1 MKYVEAGGTQLI
13 RLFNQDLGKGTHC
26 GRKTCPPCDTSEE
39 GKRQNCRTR
48 NILYETYCGEC
59 NPETNPKNTTTQ
71 QDTCERNQPSGTPSH
86 KVGYYI
92 GESSRSFHERMA
104 EHATDAR
111 NFSQGSHI
119 IKHWMDHHPASR
131 EMPTFKYRIRKTF
144 KDCLTR
150 QTTEAV
156 AILLHQGDLL
166 NGKNDYL
173 TNCITRVKVEEE
185 ASERKKSEHQE
196 EEEEKARLIRLEEFK
211 GQKCRGMK
219 RRSGTSITQEKEEM
233 RCSKRRKLKEPEET
247 QTEAINNILAIE
259 HQALNIQPS
268 NNSPSPKL

>member
-1 MKYVEAGGTQLI
+1 
-13 RLFNQDLGKGTHC
+13 
-26 GRKTCPPCDTSEE
+26 
-39 GKRQNCRTR
+39 
-48 NILYETYCGEC
+48 
-59 NPETNPKNTTTQ
+59 
-71 QDTCERNQPSGTPSH
+71 
-86 KVGYYI
+86 
-92 GESSRSFHERMA
+92 
-104 EHATDAR
+104 
-111 NFSQGSHI
+111 
-119 IKHWMDHHPASR
+119 MDHHPASR

-185 ASERKKSEHQE
+185 AYERKKREHQE

-219 RRSGTSITQEKEEM
+219 RRSGTSITQEKEER
-233 RCSKRRKLKEPEET
+233 RCSKRRKLKEPEQT

-259 HQALNIQPS
+259 HQSLYIQPS
-268 NNSPSPKL
+268 ITSPSPKL